1 MFNQEMLLMSQPKKE
16 QIGVTVENTMGDT
29 VSFRSSEKGLL
40 MNIPPFSIVLIPY
53 SAIGSQKARI
63 SVETRLQKSTVSN
76 PVNLDW
82 VTNTD
87 YKTEYAI
94 IDWSVPASLKVIPR

>member
-1 MFNQEMLLMSQPKKE
+1 MFNQEMLLMMGNKKE
-16 QIGVTVENTMGDT
+16 EIGVTVENTTGDT
-29 VSFRSSEKGLL
+29 VLFRSSETGLL
-40 MNIPPFSIVLIPY
+40 MNIPPFSIAFIPY

-63 SVETRLQKSTVSN
+63 SVETRTQKSTVSN

-87 YKTEYAI
+87 YKTEYSI
-94 IDWSVPASLKVIPR
+94 IDRSIPASLKVIPL